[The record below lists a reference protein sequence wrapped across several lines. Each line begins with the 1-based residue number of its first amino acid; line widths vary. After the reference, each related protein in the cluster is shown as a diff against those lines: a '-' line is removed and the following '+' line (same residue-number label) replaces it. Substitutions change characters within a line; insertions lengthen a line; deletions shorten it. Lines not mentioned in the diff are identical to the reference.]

1 MGARS
6 LLVRM
11 VGVFLL
17 ATVTLPSCRGEEQ
30 GQAPVAGFQTQAVAT
45 TLPAGASVV
54 VSGYDTE
61 AFWTRL
67 KGTRLYTELAAIP
80 DVREVFAPIAESQRE
95 FQAETGLALDEAT
108 LMTIFGR
115 KFDVGF
121 YGQLPKD
128 RADIVLVAT
137 LEDEAQ
143 AKTLLKTL
151 ETKVTEEKGV
161 AFADED
167 LAGTQVRVATRE
179 GDEVLFYSVAD
190 ERLVMATTRDRM
202 QGTLSLDG
210 EGAQTM
216 ASTGDYEAVIQKLPE
231 AAITVYVDQR
241 ALREAA
247 ERAAAADSAAGT
259 PETLQE
265 ERFRA
270 ATSALEDYKL
280 ASAVGVGVYWTEAGI
295 RADAYTKF
303 PEGERSALATM
314 MTSSPS
320 AIRTLAFQP
329 VNTMLYGVVN
339 SLDARVVYDEL
350 RRYAVDAT
358 RIQMDVQGT
367 ADSLQADS
375 LVAQQ
380 LAAFQSETGIDVEA
394 DVVSWV
400 GQEASFAVAGVDKT
414 GFFPVPEVAL
424 TIATKNPQKSRD
436 LLARVEGLVSQAAAA
451 RASIPLE
458 WQAEEHQGQTIRF
471 APTPMGEGLSLSYV
485 VTDDFVVIGTSRG
498 LIGRMLDTR
507 GGSAQALPSNPGF
520 SAMTEFYPSEANTLG
535 FMNLEQ
541 ILTEVQGLIG
551 TFGGMTAAG
560 AAAADSSSATYKVM
574 QALKNAPRLG
584 FYSNAEEGGAFG
596 HFLLEVR

>member
-30 GQAPVAGFQTQAVAT
+30 GGAPVEGFQTQAVAT
-45 TLPAGASVV
+45 ALPAGAIVV
-54 VSGYDTE
+54 VSGYDVE

-115 KFDVGF
+115 KFDLGF

-128 RADIVLVAT
+128 RADLVLVAT
-137 LEDEAQ
+137 LDDEARAQ
-143 AKTLLKTL
+143 TLLNTL
-151 ETKVTEEKGV
+151 ETKITAEKGV
-161 AFADED
+161 TFADVD
-167 LAGTQVRVATRE
+167 LGGTQVRVATRE
-179 GDEVLFYSVAD
+179 GDEVLLYSVAN
-190 ERLVMATTRDRM
+190 ERLVMATTRARM
-202 QGTLSLDG
+202 QGTLTLDG
-210 EGAQTM
+210 DDAQTM
-216 ASTGDYEAVIQKLPE
+216 VSTGDYEAVIQKLPE

-295 RADAYTKF
+295 RTDAYTKF

-320 AIRTLAFQP
+320 PIRTLAFQP
-329 VNTMLYGVVN
+329 LNTLLYGAVN
-339 SLDARVVYDEL
+339 SLDAKVVYDEL
-350 RRYAVDAT
+350 RRYAIDAT
-358 RIQMDVQGT
+358 RIQMDLQGT

-375 LVAQQ
+375 LVARQ
-380 LAAFQSETGIDVEA
+380 LAAFQSETGIDIESDIVP
-394 DVVSWV
+394 WV
-400 GQEASFAVAGVDKT
+400 GQEVSIAIAGVDQS

-424 TIATKNPQKSRD
+424 TIATKDPQRSRD
-436 LLARVEGLVSQAAAA
+436 FLARVEGLVSQQAAA
-451 RASIPLE
+451 RASIPLQ

-485 VTDDFVVIGTSRG
+485 VTDDFVLIGTSRG

-541 ILTEVQGLIG
+541 ILTEVQGLMG
-551 TFGGMTAAG
+551 TFGGMTGAG